1 MRKSLF
7 LLVCGLLLAVASGA
21 QTDKAQLSQNIM
33 KKYQENT
40 KLLQQ
45 MTWQRQMQGFVQGSP
60 VMSSVASVTL
70 TSDYKYQAVVTQQQG
85 YVAKKRGLRGAVQAS
100 VVSDVNEY
108 TKQAIQLSE
117 RYIVLTP
124 GQMLD
129 LFTRGTVAETADGK
143 IQAQATALL
152 NPGDN
157 VNYKF
162 DKSNLLYTSQEFTF
176 LIGQDPVKGQ
186 VQYEN
191 FNGVNRVTNITLN
204 VTKVGVTVKLTNFN
218 YAKKM

>member
-1 MRKSLF
+1 MKNLMLF
-7 LLVCGLLLAVASGA
+7 LFCALLTAGSVA
-21 QTDKAQLSQNIM
+21 QTDKAQLSQDIM
-33 KKYQENT
+33 KKYQQN
-40 KLLQQ
+40 LQQLQQ
-45 MTWQRQMQGFVQGSP
+45 MTWQRQMQGFVEGNP

-70 TSDYKYQAVVTQQQG
+70 TPDYKYQAVVTQQQE
-85 YVAKKRGLRGAVQAS
+85 YVEKKRGLRGAVQAG
-100 VVSDVNEY
+100 VVSDVNAY
-108 TKQAIQLSE
+108 TKQAIQQSE

-129 LFTRGTVAETADGK
+129 LFTRGTVATTDDGK
-143 IQAQATALL
+143 IQAQCSSLL

-162 DKSNLLYTSQEFTF
+162 DKTNLLYTSQDFTF
-176 LIGQDPVKGQ
+176 LIGEDPVKGQ

-191 FNGVNRVTNITLN
+191 YNGVNRVTNVALT
-204 VTKVGVTVKLTNFN
+204 VTKVGVTIKLTNFG